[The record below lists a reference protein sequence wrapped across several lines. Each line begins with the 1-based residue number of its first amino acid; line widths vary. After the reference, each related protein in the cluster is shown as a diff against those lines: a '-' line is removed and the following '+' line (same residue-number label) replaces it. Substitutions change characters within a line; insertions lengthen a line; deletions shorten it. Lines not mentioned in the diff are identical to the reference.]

1 MLAGSQPSSVCVSM
15 SNMYGP
21 IIQTVQVFEALFC
34 FFLLFHL
41 GFGSEVLILGLIF
54 SHSSFFSAGG
64 IETYFNSVKQK
75 EIMELTGK
83 KEEHNRKMV
92 LYGRKHR
99 VCAELTLETVLV
111 IWIRNK
117 HR

>member
-1 MLAGSQPSSVCVSM
+1 
-15 SNMYGP
+15 
-21 IIQTVQVFEALFC
+21 
-34 FFLLFHL
+34 
-41 GFGSEVLILGLIF
+41 
-54 SHSSFFSAGG
+54 
-64 IETYFNSVKQK
+64 
-75 EIMELTGK
+75 MELTGK